1 MKIPSATILFWILVG
16 GLFAGAADQL
26 SAFAT
31 LIPKG
36 ITAQIMLQYIASAAI
51 GTIAFRGGV
60 ATAIFGESVHLFLT
74 TLMAAVFVLASLR
87 YPILYRR
94 MWISGFL
101 YGALICV
108 VMNYV
113 AVPLSLAPNWKP
125 PQGWDLVQAFLAS
138 CFYVGLPI
146 AAAAR
151 ELARRSGDS
160 ACAFEAGQSEP
171 AAA

>member
-1 MKIPSATILFWILVG
+1 LNIPSAKVGFWVLVG
-16 GLFAGAADQL
+16 GFSAGAADQL

-36 ITAQIMLQYIASAAI
+36 ITAEAMLQYIASAVI
-51 GTIAFRGGV
+51 GTRAFRGGV
-60 ATAIFGESVHLFLT
+60 ATAIFGESVHFFLT

-87 YPILYRR
+87 YSILYRR
-94 MWISGFL
+94 SWISGL
-101 YGALICV
+101 IYGALICV

-113 AVPLSLAPNWKP
+113 AVPLSLAPSWKA

-151 ELARRSGDS
+151 ELAQRSADS
-160 ACAFEAGQSEP
+160 VPGLE
-171 AAA
+171 